1 MRHNT
6 WLSFNISSIMLFLI
20 ISIFLWLRNIDGTG
34 AIMNTK
40 LRLLNIGVL
49 FIFFAIVWLSEL
61 IVFFIIKHAKK

>member
-6 WLSFNISSIMLFLI
+6 WLSFNISSVMLFLI
-20 ISIFLWLRNIDGTG
+20 ISIFLSLRHIDGTG
-34 AIMNTK
+34 AVMNTE

-61 IVFFIIKHAKK
+61 IVFFIIRHAKK